1 LTSSAQSNSVCGW
14 LVWAFFLTLSVGCA
28 RGGADAQSGPQLK
41 TSWKTPT
48 ELGLNAWRYHP
59 KKAATSRA
67 ALSVLADT
75 LLAGDRG
82 ERWLVRP
89 NNGDSQPA
97 TTLAPETLVE
107 IVRPNPSDFWFV
119 GASGTVYQAESPLGP
134 FVRSTAPSEPLAQIA
149 AAPTVLLGVTQ
160 RGSLIA
166 SRDAGV
172 VWEALPQ
179 TIGQR
184 FVDVAIDSNGTAL
197 ALSIPEKLWV
207 ADLPQLSFSP
217 LALPTVGALSLE
229 SADGQLKISG
239 LYENYALTRERSLT
253 PVPLAQRAPLVKLTP
268 PLGPDA
274 TALLQG
280 RASLSAGYYRE
291 AREGE
296 NGWDLLSGRVGE
308 NLKRQHLPSSTDC
321 KLMKLA
327 ASGGTVYFLCGPA
340 TGGGTQELALYRS
353 LDGGLTFKREPYPVL
368 GNAYSLRMAAGPND
382 HLLLTGICDSG
393 ETGTSCQPGGIFFRD
408 PGTQKAGRRTLRRAL
423 ISGLRGTAQVL
434 GFSEDGKRAFAVG
447 VRDNALQTALFL
459 SKDGGASFET
469 TFTEASEATQ
479 DSQRP
484 GRAALGT
491 AIRAANGPNG
501 SLAVT
506 FEGGG
511 NPAALVFDEAGQLLA
526 RARPPETARFLA
538 AAGTN
543 AVAWS
548 EITGHLFGTLDA
560 GASWENLGPPP
571 AKLCEPSQR
580 CSPTLACEAS
590 GCVFSDLLTKV
601 GWTLSEQPK
610 SPLLGAPEVSTQ
622 KNQRRVRTPVS
633 CQLSLEPWVPLAG
646 ATYAPAASDAA
657 IGEVDW
663 MLPAVQARERSVD
676 ILHQRGAKLERLSL
690 LAKVAQ
696 PTRFAFNVYSQI
708 EGIAAIRYPLPTP
721 ADPQLRDVELAW
733 ANYFT
738 KEIVHRAKL
747 PDAGGYLPGDYKQSE
762 RDSKLQEAQADLVS
776 IAEGGVFVRPH
787 QSPRNN
793 QITYYLNGHSVAQI
807 PPVPWPKSSLDA
819 RLAPEIAV
827 VAGQFLPLLLETDGA
842 LIVRARAQ
850 ADKFEFSPMT
860 TGLLS
865 AESAQLVQRRS
876 IVYVNGAAALY
887 VHQEDVFGTF
897 SQAFVF
903 PFQIVGPPVGSPQ
916 RVPTQLDTPDPPLNC
931 NDTQRKTTPR
941 TISLFT
947 GGTRHP
953 VFITQGSEPLRT
965 FLTTNAVLYGTL
977 ENPCVAMFDAQPLK
991 EERPEAERALVS
1003 IADNGRSFL
1012 FRRKVSEELTAH
1024 QIEYKPM
1031 HCQLDASI
1039 SVPEEVYEGVGTRAI
1054 REK

>member
-1 LTSSAQSNSVCGW
+1 MTSSAAVNSACGW
-14 LVWAFFLTLSVGCA
+14 LVPALLLTLSAGCA
-28 RGGADAQSGPQLK
+28 RGGADAQSRAPLK
-41 TSWKTPT
+41 TSWNTPQD
-48 ELGLNAWRYHP
+48 LGLGAWRYHP
-59 KKAATSRA
+59 KKAATTRA
-67 ALSVLADT
+67 AFRVLADT

-89 NNGDSQPA
+89 NHGDSQPA
-97 TTLAPETLVE
+97 TILAPETLVE
-107 IVRPNPSDFWFV
+107 IVRPSPSDFWFV
-119 GASGTVYQAESPLGP
+119 GASGTVYQTESPLGP
-134 FVRSTAPSEPLAQIA
+134 FVRSSAPSEPLAQIA

-160 RGSLIA
+160 RGSLVA

-179 TIGQR
+179 TAGQR
-184 FVDVAIDSNGTAL
+184 FVDVAIDSSGTAL
-197 ALSIPEKLWV
+197 ALSIPEKLWI
-207 ADLPQLSFSP
+207 AELPQLAFSP
-217 LALPTVGALSLE
+217 LPVPTVGALSLE
-229 SADGQLKISG
+229 NEDGQLKITG
-239 LYENYALTRERSLT
+239 LYENYALTRERTLT
-253 PVPLAQRAPLVKLTP
+253 PASASRQASLVKLTP

-274 TALLQG
+274 PALIQG
-280 RASLSAGYYRE
+280 RASLSAGDYRE

-308 NLKRQHLPSSTDC
+308 NLKRQHLQSSTDC

-327 ASGGTVYFLCGPA
+327 ASGRTVYFLCGPA

-353 LDGGLTFKREPYPVL
+353 LDAGLTFKREPYPVL

-408 PGTQKAGRRTLRRAL
+408 PGTQKPGRRTLRRAL

-434 GFSEDGKRAFAVG
+434 GFSEDGKHAFALG
-447 VRDNALQTALFL
+447 GRDNAAQAALFL
-459 SKDGGASFET
+459 SKDSGASFET
-469 TFTEASEATQ
+469 TFTEASETR

-484 GRAALGT
+484 QKPDLGT
-491 AIRAANGPNG
+491 ALRAANGPNG

-506 FEGGG
+506 FDGGG
-511 NPAALVFDEAGQLLA
+511 KQVALIFDEAGQLLA
-526 RARPPETARFLA
+526 RALPPETARFLA

-548 EITGHLFGTLDA
+548 EITGHVFRTLDA
-560 GASWENLGPPP
+560 GASWENLGPLP

-580 CSPTLACEAS
+580 CSPTIACEAS
-590 GCVFSDLLTKV
+590 GCVFSDLLTHV
-601 GWTLSEQPK
+601 GWTLPEPPK
-610 SPLLGAPEVSTQ
+610 PPLLDAPEVATP

-633 CQLSLEPWVPLAG
+633 CQLSSEPWVPLAG
-646 ATYAPAASDAA
+646 AAYAPAASDAA

-663 MLPAVQARERSVD
+663 MLPAVQTGERSVD

-690 LAKVAQ
+690 LAKVAE

-721 ADPQLRDVELAW
+721 AEPHLRDVELAW

-738 KEIVHRAKL
+738 KEIVHRATL

-762 RDSKLQEAQADLVS
+762 RDAKLQEAQADLVS

-787 QSPRNN
+787 QSPGNH
-793 QITYYLNGHSVAQI
+793 QITYYLNGQSVAQV
-807 PPVPWPKSSLDA
+807 PPVQWPKSSLDA

-827 VAGQFLPLLLETDGA
+827 IAGQFLPLLLETDGA

-865 AESAQLVQRRS
+865 AEGVQLLQRRS
-876 IVYVNGAAALY
+876 IVYVNGTAALY
-887 VHQEDVFGTF
+887 VHQEDAFGTF
-897 SQAFVF
+897 SQASVF
-903 PFQIVGPPVGSPQ
+903 PFQIVGPPVGAPL
-916 RVPTQLDTPDPPLNC
+916 RVPTELDLPDPPLSC
-931 NDTQRKTTPR
+931 NDTQRRTTPR

-991 EERPEAERALVS
+991 EEPALAERALVS

-1012 FRRKVSEELTAH
+1012 FRRKVSEGLAGT

-1031 HCQLDASI
+1031 HCQFDATI
-1039 SVPEEVYEGVGTRAI
+1039 PVPEEVYEGVGTRAI
-1054 REK
+1054 GEK